1 MLSRDGVI
9 ARFIFAFCF
18 YFLSGTQMVTGG
30 LATVCGVLGTVAL
43 TSALLHYSPL
53 AEYLSIKAERKSS
66 EEIEMQSQGNPQTN
80 EGNRN
85 RRGHIGGRKSNVR
98 GRI

>member
-30 LATVCGVLGTVAL
+30 LATICGILGTMAL

-53 AEYLSIKAERKSS
+53 VEFLSIRAERKDGK
-66 EEIEMQSQGNPQTN
+66 EIAAMRKPDPRHA
-80 EGNRN
+80 NRN
-85 RRGHIGGRKSNVR
+85 Q
-98 GRI
+98 

>member
-30 LATVCGVLGTVAL
+30 LATVCGVLGTVVL

-53 AEYLSIKAERKSS
+53 VEFLLIRVEKKINK
-66 EEIEMQSQGNPQTN
+66 EIVMPGQGNPPN
-80 EGNRN
+80 EGDRN
-85 RRGHIGGRKSNVR
+85 P
-98 GRI
+98 

>member
-53 AEYLSIKAERKSS
+53 VEFLFIRAEKKSK
-66 EEIEMQSQGNPQTN
+66 EAMGIQSQSSSHTN
-80 EGNRN
+80 EANRN
-85 RRGHIGGRKSNVR
+85 PLG
-98 GRI
+98 

>member
-18 YFLSGTQMVTGG
+18 YFLSGTQMVTGR

-53 AEYLSIKAERKSS
+53 VEFLSIRAERKSGEKIS
-66 EEIEMQSQGNPQTN
+66 VKGQGNPQ
-80 EGNRN
+80 
-85 RRGHIGGRKSNVR
+85 RKE
-98 GRI
+98 

>member
-30 LATVCGVLGTVAL
+30 LAAICGVMGTVVL

-53 AEYLSIKAERKSS
+53 VEYLSIRAERKSR
-66 EEIEMQSQGNPQTN
+66 EKMGMGNQDNPHAN

-85 RRGHIGGRKSNVR
+85 P
-98 GRI
+98 

>member
-30 LATVCGVLGTVAL
+30 LATVCGVLGTIAL

-53 AEYLSIKAERKSS
+53 VEFLSIRAERKSS
-66 EEIEMQSQGNPQTN
+66 EEINRHSQVNPRTN

-85 RRGHIGGRKSNVR
+85 P
-98 GRI
+98 

>member
-18 YFLSGTQMVTGG
+18 YFLSGSQMVTGG
-30 LATVCGVLGTVAL
+30 LATICGIMGTVAL

-53 AEYLSIKAERKSS
+53 VEYLFIRAERKSGKQIS
-66 EEIEMQSQGNPQTN
+66 VKSQGNPHTKKGI
-80 EGNRN
+80 ENRN
-85 RRGHIGGRKSNVR
+85 G
-98 GRI
+98 

>member
-53 AEYLSIKAERKSS
+53 MEFLSIRAERKSGG
-66 EEIEMQSQGNPQTN
+66 EIGMPSHDNTYTN
-80 EGNRN
+80 RENRN
-85 RRGHIGGRKSNVR
+85 P
-98 GRI
+98 